1 MNVESRGLGDSD
13 CVSAAMQAHM
23 TETGR
28 RH

>member
-1 MNVESRGLGDSD
+1 MDVQSRGLVDSH
-13 CVSAAMQAHM
+13 CVSAAMQVHM